1 MLRPFA
7 RTGAPRVPNRPAS
20 RANLDGTVTDG
31 LYIRRAL
38 AGDLNDVLQLTR
50 DVWEGTDYVPYVW
63 SDWLADARGY
73 LHVALL
79 DNHLIGL
86 QHIDLQPDGTAWLEG
101 IRVATTVRAKGI
113 GRALLDHG
121 AAWTRNLGS
130 PVVRLAA
137 YSGNEA
143 SNRLAESAGFHLI
156 HTFGLW
162 SAPAAKSGSEL
173 SVRLAGP
180 WESDDIMRFISSY
193 PDSTDGTI
201 FYTEGWTAYS
211 LTPQRLAALLAQ
223 HAVAVTGVDRI
234 TGVAIA
240 TATVQRPA
248 LRPGF
253 LVGTPQAAG
262 DLGAW
267 LRDRAARGG
276 ATGVRGP
283 LAVPD
288 GLTDALER
296 EGFIRRED
304 ATMNLWE
311 LRLR

>member
-1 MLRPFA
+1 
-7 RTGAPRVPNRPAS
+7 
-20 RANLDGTVTDG
+20 VTDG
-31 LYIRRAL
+31 IYIRRAL
-38 AGDLNDVLQLTR
+38 AGDFDDVLELTR

-63 SDWLADARGY
+63 STWLADARGY

-79 DNHLIGL
+79 DNRLVGL

-101 IRVATTVRAKGI
+101 IRVATTVRAQGI

-121 AAWTRNLGS
+121 VEWARNLGS
-130 PVVRLAA
+130 PAVRLAS

-143 SNRLAESAGFHLI
+143 SNRMAESAGLHLI

-162 SAPAAKSGSEL
+162 SAPVGKCGSEAP
-173 SVRLAGP
+173 VRLAGS
-180 WESDDIMRFISSY
+180 WEADDIMRCISSHL
-193 PDSTDGTI
+193 DSTTKTI

-211 LTPQRLAALLAQ
+211 LTTQRLAALLSQ
-223 HAVAVTGVDRI
+223 HAVAVTGAGTL

-240 TATVQRPA
+240 TATVQRSA

-253 LVGTPQAAG
+253 LAATPQAAG
-262 DLGAW
+262 ILGAW
-267 LRDRAARGG
+267 LRDRAALGG
-276 ATGVRGP
+276 ATAVRGP

-288 GLTDALER
+288 GLTSALER
-296 EGFIRRED
+296 EGFSRRED

-311 LRLR
+311 LRFR